1 MTASS
6 EALFERAKSIR
17 DDVAEAIVCL
27 ATMQPRGLLRINLP
41 LSFGIPQL
49 APPWPKFMLHYPEVH
64 PDVSL
69 IDRVGD
75 EFKNVPPWGRER

>member
-27 ATMQPRGLLRINLP
+27 ATM
-41 LSFGIPQL
+41 
-49 APPWPKFMLHYPEVH
+49 
-64 PDVSL
+64 
-69 IDRVGD
+69 
-75 EFKNVPPWGRER
+75 